1 MKRIGE
7 IKKRKGL
14 PVRDPVREREKIDSA
29 VKRASELG
37 IPPAM
42 AEDLMKR
49 IIEWARRIEG
59 DRGSRS

>member
-1 MKRIGE
+1 M
-7 IKKRKGL
+7 
-14 PVRDPVREREKIDSA
+14 REREKIDSA